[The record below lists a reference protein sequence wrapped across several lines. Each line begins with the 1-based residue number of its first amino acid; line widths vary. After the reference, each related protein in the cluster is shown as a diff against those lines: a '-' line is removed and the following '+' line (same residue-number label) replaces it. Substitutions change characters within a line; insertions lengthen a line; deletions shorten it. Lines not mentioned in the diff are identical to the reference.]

1 MNRKPSIS
9 ILLVLSILCLV
20 IIISMTKN
28 GNRESVELER
38 LNAKISKMES
48 ENASPKQKLVRS
60 EVPKKLIKLSLK
72 SSRNEDT

>member
-1 MNRKPSIS
+1 MNRKPSVS

-28 GNRESVELER
+28 WNRESVELER

-48 ENASPKQKLVRS
+48 ENASLKQKLIRS

-72 SSRNEDT
+72 SSQNEDT

>member
-1 MNRKPSIS
+1 
-9 ILLVLSILCLV
+9 
-20 IIISMTKN
+20 MTKN

-48 ENASPKQKLVRS
+48 ENASLKQKLVRS

-72 SSRNEDT
+72 SSQNEDT